1 MGLLSGLFKKQQD
14 DEDDWDVEP
23 VTFNP
28 FLTDEITTAYWSLM
42 NGSWAEASSLGSRP
56 DAWMLAGLLAG
67 SSSKVPVR
75 TFEQWAVAEPSAAT
89 YAILGL
95 ARTRDAWAIRGH
107 AYARDVDPN
116 AWTAFNAGLEEAESA
131 LWYGVELDPF
141 SADPWVGLLPTARGL
156 GLGLE
161 ETRARF
167 NEAHKLAPFRL
178 DACEHMLQ
186 ATAAKWF
193 GSHEAMF
200 DFARWVD
207 SNAPVDSAARSVL
220 AFAHIERMF
229 AEGFDDPELQAEPGF
244 YLTQP
249 EVSAEMNRAAR
260 SYLDA
265 TSATAEVAHL
275 RPLNYYSVA
284 VKPCD
289 NESALLTRELFSRIG
304 DRPTEMPWSYYAD
317 EIGYRF
323 AVVRQFRLSE
333 ADRMAD

>member
-1 MGLLSGLFKKQQD
+1 
-14 DEDDWDVEP
+14 
-23 VTFNP
+23 
-28 FLTDEITTAYWSLM
+28 
-42 NGSWAEASSLGSRP
+42 
-56 DAWMLAGLLAG
+56 
-67 SSSKVPVR
+67 
-75 TFEQWAVAEPSAAT
+75 
-89 YAILGL
+89 
-95 ARTRDAWAIRGH
+95 
-107 AYARDVDPN
+107 
-116 AWTAFNAGLEEAESA
+116 
-131 LWYGVELDPF
+131 
-141 SADPWVGLLPTARGL
+141 
-156 GLGLE
+156 
-161 ETRARF
+161 
-167 NEAHKLAPFRL
+167 
-178 DACEHMLQ
+178 MLQ